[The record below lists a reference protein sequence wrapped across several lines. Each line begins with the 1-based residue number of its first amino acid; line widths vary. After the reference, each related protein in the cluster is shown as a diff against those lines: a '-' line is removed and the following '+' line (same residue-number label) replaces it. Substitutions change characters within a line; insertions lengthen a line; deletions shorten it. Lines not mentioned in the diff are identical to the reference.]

1 MVKPVVLIILDG
13 WGIAPAG
20 PGNAIA
26 QAHKPFWDKIWAAY
40 PHTSLLASGEAVGLP
55 RGEAGNS
62 EVGHLNIGAGMIV
75 YQELARVNMAISDG
89 SFLRNEALL
98 AAVRHA
104 QKNNSALHLMGLVG
118 TGVVHSSLEHLYA
131 ILWLAK
137 TSGLKNVFLHAFTD
151 GRDSSPTAG
160 LEIIRDILAKF
171 SEIGVGKL
179 ASICGRY
186 FAMDRDN
193 RWDRTKKA
201 YDLLVSAVGEKIKDP
216 LEAINQSYQNGI
228 TDEFLEPLLVEDKE
242 GHVHNIKDG
251 DAVIFFNFRPDRAR
265 QLTRAL
271 VIPDFSNFPR
281 GQSLENAVFVS
292 LTEYERGLPVLTA
305 FPPPIIEYPLAA
317 VISSVDRR
325 QLHIGETEKY
335 AHVTYFLNG
344 GREEPY
350 PGEDRVHIP
359 SPKVATYDKKPEMS
373 APEIT
378 DYVCK
383 VIQEQI
389 YDCIIINFANADM
402 VAHTGSVDATIKAIE
417 VLDKCLEKITNI
429 AVSVGGAVV
438 ITADHGKAE
447 EMINPKTGGVD
458 TEHSANPV
466 PFIVVGKTF
475 EGVSD
480 PELTVGLLADVAPTV
495 LSLLRI
501 RKPDSMTGNDLL
513 M

>member
-1 MVKPVVLIILDG
+1 
-13 WGIAPAG
+13 
-20 PGNAIA
+20 
-26 QAHKPFWDKIWAAY
+26 
-40 PHTSLLASGEAVGLP
+40 
-55 RGEAGNS
+55 
-62 EVGHLNIGAGMIV
+62 
-75 YQELARVNMAISDG
+75 
-89 SFLRNEALL
+89 
-98 AAVRHA
+98 
-104 QKNNSALHLMGLVG
+104 
-118 TGVVHSSLEHLYA
+118 
-131 ILWLAK
+131 
-137 TSGLKNVFLHAFTD
+137 
-151 GRDSSPTAG
+151 
-160 LEIIRDILAKF
+160 
-171 SEIGVGKL
+171 
-179 ASICGRY
+179 
-186 FAMDRDN
+186 
-193 RWDRTKKA
+193 
-201 YDLLVSAVGEKIKDP
+201 
-216 LEAINQSYQNGI
+216 
-228 TDEFLEPLLVEDKE
+228 
-242 GHVHNIKDG
+242 
-251 DAVIFFNFRPDRAR
+251 
-265 QLTRAL
+265 
-271 VIPDFSNFPR
+271 
-281 GQSLENAVFVS
+281 LENAVFVS

-359 SPKVATYDKKPEMS
+359 SPKVVTYDKKPEMS